1 MQNVTLMIAGIAGVL
16 ILWLSP
22 IYALIVYLASAVWY
36 PGYCTVKLGTIDFSV
51 SRIVMMVLYVKI
63 LLGTDLVKRFRWIW
77 LDKIMLIYFVAQIA
91 ANIGT
96 PSFSGLL
103 ENRAGAAFDM
113 LLPYFAVRLIVQ
125 NRRQYLTLLKGVLI
139 IAAPLAIMG
148 FYQCVSGYNPV
159 GFLRRFHAWSVRSV
173 ERGYMPR
180 MRYGFYRADVT
191 FPMSIMYGL
200 FFAMLGPVCCGLLR
214 VGGTKKL
221 LYFAGVILMGIG
233 VFASMSSG
241 PYLAA
246 VIAAMFI
253 AFYPFRRYW
262 KPVLGTII
270 VMSLLVEI
278 VSNRHFY
285 DVLCR
290 FTLSASAG
298 WYRSRLITV
307 AFDGGMSGH
316 WIAGF
321 GYNMDPGWG
330 PRIDGRAHTDLVNYF
345 IEHLARFGLIGFIPF
360 ILMNVAVVKRLVDA
374 AKASFY
380 ESDKW
385 LIWCLAGAFCG
396 LGAAMMSVSLFGEPT
411 TVYYLMMGFAGVMPN
426 LVSRPERTLYN
437 SYALQ
442 TAEGIIVI

>member
-1 MQNVTLMIAGIAGVL
+1 MIAGIAGAL

-22 IYALIVYLASAVWY
+22 IYALIVYLASVVWY
-36 PGYCTVKLGTIDFSV
+36 PAYCTVKLGTIDFSV
-51 SRIVMMVLYVKI
+51 SRMVVMVLYAKI
-63 LLGTDLVKRFRWIW
+63 LLGTDLAKRFRWIW
-77 LDKIMLIYFVAQIA
+77 LDKIMLIYFAAQIVSNFGA
-91 ANIGT
+91 
-96 PSFSGLL
+96 PSLSELL

-125 NRRQYLTLLKGVLI
+125 DRRQYLTLLKGVLI

-148 FYQCVSGYNPV
+148 FYQCVTGHNPV
-159 GFLRRFHAWSVRSV
+159 GFLRRYHAWNVKSVTL
-173 ERGYMPR
+173 GYVPR

-214 VGGTKKL
+214 KGGTIKL
-221 LYFAGVILMGIG
+221 LCFAGVILMGIG

-253 AFYPFRRYW
+253 AFYRFRRYW
-262 KPVLGTII
+262 KLVLGTII
-270 VMSLLVEI
+270 VMSLAVEI
-278 VSNRHFY
+278 ISNRHFY

-290 FTLSASAG
+290 FTLSESAS
-298 WYRSRLITV
+298 WYRSKLITV

-316 WIAGF
+316 WIAGY
-321 GYNMDPGWG
+321 GYNVDPGWG
-330 PRIDGRAHTDLVNYF
+330 PRIDGRAYTDLVNYF

-374 AKASFY
+374 AKVSFY

-385 LIWCLAGAFCG
+385 LVWCLAAGFCG

-411 TVYYLMMGFAGVMPN
+411 TVYYLMIGFAGVMPK
-426 LVSRPERTLYN
+426 LVSRPEGTLYN
-437 SYALQ
+437 SYALRTGKGQ
-442 TAEGIIVI
+442 